1 MALED
6 QITGKIMAQ
15 NPAQKFGTMR
25 DKPPE
30 EAKFFWTGG
39 PIEVAPRTWFASQ
52 FSGATAFETD
62 EGLVLVDTG
71 TKQLAPAIAQML
83 REKTK
88 APVHTAIYTH
98 GHVDHAY
105 GLEAFL
111 LPGQKKPRVIAHSAM
126 PARFARYKTT
136 ARHNA
141 ALNARQFGGT
151 VEAQSS
157 TAYAAFGEPPV
168 PPDTLYDEKLTIS
181 VGGERFE
188 LFHCKGETDDH
199 TWVWSPERRV
209 VCPGDLFIWAVPN
222 DGNPQKVQRYPWERA
237 KGLRAMAALSPQALC
252 PGHGGPIVGDAAKI
266 AGMLGETAEFLETVV
281 QRTLA
286 AMEAGSPP
294 HVDIVTSIDL
304 PKSDSPWLQPVY
316 DDTEFLVRNVIRFYG
331 VWWSGR
337 PSELK
342 PSPRAKLARE
352 IAELS
357 GGAVALTRRAEELA
371 AKGELRAACHLAD
384 YALEAAPADKD
395 VQAKV
400 AAIYEKRAESETS
413 LMAINIFN
421 SAAAYARAGR
431 PYA

>member
-1 MALED
+1 
-6 QITGKIMAQ
+6 MAQ
-15 NPAQKFGTMR
+15 NPATKFGAMR
-25 DKPPE
+25 GKTPE

-39 PIEVAPRTWFASQ
+39 PVEAAPCTWFASQ
-52 FSGATAFETD
+52 FSGCTAFETD

-71 TKQLAPAIAQML
+71 TKQFAPLLAAML
-83 REKTK
+83 RQKTQ

-105 GLEAFL
+105 GLESFL

-126 PARFARYKTT
+126 PARFERYKAT

-151 VEAQSS
+151 VVAQDSD
-157 TAYAAFGEPPV
+157 AYAAFGLPPI
-168 PPDTLYDEKLTIS
+168 PPDTLYDGQMTIT
-181 VGGERFE
+181 VGGEKFE
-188 LFHCKGETDDH
+188 LHHCKGETDDH

-222 DGNPQKVQRYPWERA
+222 DGNPQKVQRYAWERA
-237 KGLRAMAALSPQALC
+237 KGLRAMAAKNSQALC
-252 PGHGGPIVGDAAKI
+252 PGHGGPVIGEPEKI
-266 AGMLGETAEFLETVV
+266 SRMLIETADFLDTIVK
-281 QRTLA
+281 RTLA
-286 AMEAGSPP
+286 AMENGSPP
-294 HVDIVTSIDL
+294 HVDIVTGIEL

-316 DDTEFLVRNVIRFYG
+316 DDTEFIVRNVIRFYG
-331 VWWSGR
+331 GWWSGR

-342 PSPRAKLARE
+342 PATRSKLANE
-352 IAELS
+352 IASLC
-357 GGAVALTRRAEELA
+357 GGAKALAARAEKLA
-371 AKGELRAACHLAD
+371 GQGDFRLASHLAD
-384 YALEAAPADKD
+384 YALEAAPEDQD

-400 AAIYEKRAESETS
+400 AALYDKRAEQEES
-413 LMAINIFN
+413 LMTINIFN